1 MKNKRLT
8 KNVFSIVTSLA
19 LALVMVV
26 GFAFAPAAQVSAAAP
41 KNAAAFG
48 KGGSNAT
55 VKSAE
60 ELYEKVPGTK
70 TSGYDFNKIATYES
84 SPIQLSGT
92 PTNVPIANYESSYVF
107 FTTAAASDYVIEF
120 TEFSAMI
127 YVYNANT
134 ESFVEQRDIEWYSG
148 DEYGWQQRDVMTF
161 ALGAET
167 TYLFEIRPYQPSVGG
182 YNPSTVQMSAF
193 KVSAEDSVKSIEV
206 IQPTGR
212 FDCYNILD
220 PSDFSYNVTFGDNT
234 GTAVS
239 YDVLCSQGG
248 YDINFDDSGTYIE
261 FNNEYIMRA
270 IDTPVVVEYKDKK
283 SYATA
288 SYNSV
293 TDNLRN
299 NGIGV
304 FDVDEYY
311 GTVYESDGNGDTQ
324 AWRVM
329 VNQTG
334 YYGWQSYGSYDIED
348 KLYDWAA
355 VFIDEQNNIVKF
367 DEKTGTWPLVAGR
380 EYAFFLWRDFYNGAG
395 SYSFCFRKG
404 MDTVYPDTSKTGW
417 YHDAVT
423 YVTGRGI
430 MSGYSNGKF
439 GTSDGI
445 QRQDFLVMLARLANA
460 DLDEY
465 MYKSEFPDV
474 KAGSY
479 YEAAVNWGYENGIV
493 TGYQNGEFGV
503 GDKITREQIVTFLY
517 RYADNYCDRD
527 TSVSSSAENNALGKY
542 SDYRKVSGFA
552 KAPMLWALENGVLSG
567 KTASTIVPHGNAQR
581 CEVAKIMY
589 NIFLNDVF

>member
-8 KNVFSIVTSLA
+8 KKVFSIVTSLA

-70 TSGYDFNKIATYES
+70 TSGYDFNKIATYEN

-92 PTNVPIANYESSYVF
+92 PTNVPITNYESSYVF

-120 TEFSAMI
+120 TAFSGWI
-127 YVYNANT
+127 DVYNANT
-134 ESFVEQRDIEWYSG
+134 ESFVEQRDTEWYDG
-148 DEYGWQQRDVMTF
+148 YEWQQREVMTF

-167 TYLFEIRPYQPSVGG
+167 TYRFEIRPYEPYADA
-182 YNPSTVQMSAF
+182 YNPSSVQMAAF

-206 IQPTGR
+206 VQPTSK
-212 FDCYNILD
+212 FDCYNLLD
-220 PSDFSYNVTFGDNT
+220 RSDFSYKVTFGDNT
-234 GTAVS
+234 RTTVS
-239 YDVLCSQGG
+239 YDSLCSQGG
-248 YDINFDDSGTYIE
+248 YDIEYYTNGEYIY
-261 FNNEYIMRA
+261 FNNEEVMRA
-270 IDTPVVVEYKDKK
+270 IDTPVFVEYNGEYSSAIAKYTSVVE
-283 SYATA
+283 
-288 SYNSV
+288 NV
-293 TDNLRN
+293 RN
-299 NGIGV
+299 NGGTTY
-304 FDVDEYY
+304 DVNQYY
-311 GTVYESDGNGDTQ
+311 FTANSSEGDGTGLFILITT
-324 AWRVM
+324 
-329 VNQTG
+329 NQTG
-334 YYGWQSYGSYDIED
+334 YYSWEKFGGGYIADILYSYS
-348 KLYDWAA
+348 A
-355 VFIDEQNNIVKF
+355 VMIDEQNNIVKV
-367 DEKTGTWPLVAGR
+367 DEKTKSLPLVKDR
-380 EYAFFLWRDFYNGAG
+380 VYAFNLLREFNYGYNSLSFNFYKSA
-395 SYSFCFRKG
+395 
-404 MDTVYPDTSKTGW
+404 DTIYPDTSKTGW

-445 QRQDFLVMLARLANA
+445 QRQDFLVMLSRLAKV
-460 DLDEY
+460 DLEEY
-465 MYKSEFPDV
+465 DYSSDFPDV

-517 RYADNYCDRD
+517 RYAGNYCGRD
-527 TSVSSSAENNALGKY
+527 TSVDPMAEPYYANILYADFRY
-542 SDYRKVSGFA
+542 VSNFA
-552 KAPMLWALENGVLSG
+552 REPMVWALENGVLSG
-567 KTASTIVPHGNAQR
+567 KTSNTIVPQGNAQR

>member
-8 KNVFSIVTSLA
+8 KKVFSIVASLA

-48 KGGSNAT
+48 KDGSNAT

-60 ELYEKVPGTK
+60 ELYKKVPGTK

-92 PTNVPIANYESSYVF
+92 PTNVPISESESSYVF

-120 TEFSAMI
+120 TAFSGWI
-127 YVYNANT
+127 DVYNANT
-134 ESFVEQRDIEWYSG
+134 ESFVEQRDTEWYDG
-148 DEYGWQQRDVMTF
+148 YEWQQREVMTF

-167 TYLFEIRPYQPSVGG
+167 TYRFEIRPYEPYADA
-182 YNPSTVQMSAF
+182 YNPSSVQMAAF
-193 KVSAEDSVKSIEV
+193 KVSADDSVKSIEV
-206 IQPTGR
+206 VAPTGKINC
-212 FDCYNILD
+212 FNLLD
-220 PSDFSYNVTFGDNT
+220 ASDVSYKVTFGDNT
-234 GTAVS
+234 RTTVS
-239 YDVLCSQGG
+239 YDVLCSQCG
-248 YDINFDDSGTYIE
+248 YDIEFYTSGTTVY
-261 FNNEYIMRA
+261 FNGETVMRA
-270 IDTPVVVEYKDKK
+270 VDTPVIVVYNDGY
-283 SYATA
+283 SSAVVR
-288 SYNSV
+288 YNSV
-293 TDNLRN
+293 TDNLRS
-299 NGIGV
+299 GGTDV
-304 FDVDEYY
+304 FEIDYEYA
-311 GTVYESDGNGDTQ
+311 TIYESQGDGAGTGWLIKS
-324 AWRVM
+324 AY
-329 VNQTG
+329 TG
-334 YYGWQSYGSYDIED
+334 YYGWSSYYNELASDV
-348 KLYDWAA
+348 LYDWSA
-355 VFIDEQNNIVKF
+355 VMLDEQNNIVKF
-367 DEKTGTWPLVAGR
+367 DEKSMSWPLVKGR
-380 EYAFFLWRDFYNGAG
+380 DYAFSLLREFNYGEY
-395 SYSFCFRKG
+395 SYSFEFDKNA
-404 MDTVYPDTSKTGW
+404 DTIYPDTSKSGW

-445 QRQDFLVMLARLANA
+445 QRQDFLVMLSRLANV
-460 DLDEY
+460 DLEEY
-465 MYKSEFPDV
+465 MYKSDFPDV

-479 YEAAVNWGYENGIV
+479 YEAAVNWGAENGIV

-517 RYADNYCDRD
+517 RYAENWCGVD
-527 TSVSSSAENNALGKY
+527 TSVSSSAENNASRKY
-542 SDYRKVSGFA
+542 SDYRKVSAFA

-589 NIFLNDVF
+589 NIFLNDLF